1 MPATLLAPRTSPDS
15 SAERDVFTVLR
26 MTSAE
31 RMVALYAS
39 DTPSGFAWSRGLTPQ
54 VIAWVVQGVARLG
67 FDDVYR
73 SGMEVQHYR
82 VLRLAGQVPAAARRW
97 LRGRFPDRARLDGV
111 ERAQAM
117 LTFRLGD
124 YEPVS
129 GYVGDDT
136 FRVYRAYGDDVDE
149 VGV

>member
-1 MPATLLAPRTSPDS
+1 MHATLLAARTSPDT
-15 SAERDVFTVLR
+15 SAERDLRTTLR
-26 MTSAE
+26 MTGAE
-31 RMVALYAS
+31 RTVALYAS
-39 DTPSGFAWSRGLTPQ
+39 DMPTGFSWSRGITPQ
-54 VIAWVVQGVARLG
+54 VIAWVMQGVDRLG

-73 SGMEVQHYR
+73 SGVEAQHYR
-82 VLRLAGQVPAAARRW
+82 VLRLAGQVSAAARRW
-97 LRGRFPDRARLDGV
+97 FRGRFPDRARLDCV
-111 ERAQAM
+111 EQANAM

>member
-1 MPATLLAPRTSPDS
+1 MPATLLAARTSPDI
-15 SAERDVFTVLR
+15 SAERDSLTVLR
-26 MTSAE
+26 MTGAE
-31 RMVALYAS
+31 RLVALYAS
-39 DTPSGFAWSRGLTPQ
+39 DMPTGFSWSRGVTPQ
-54 VIAWVVQGVARLG
+54 VIAWVMQGVERLG

-73 SGMEVQHYR
+73 SGIEVQHYG
-82 VLRLAGQVPAAARRW
+82 VLRLAGQVPAATRRW
-97 LRGRFPDRARLDGV
+97 FRGRFPDRVRLGCV
-111 ERAQAM
+111 ERADAM

-124 YEPVS
+124 HEPVS

>member
-1 MPATLLAPRTSPDS
+1 MPATLLATRASSDS
-15 SAERDVFTVLR
+15 AAERVLLTVLR
-26 MTSAE
+26 MTGAE
-31 RMVALYAS
+31 RTVALYAS
-39 DTPSGFAWSRGLTPQ
+39 DMPTGFSWSRGVTPQ
-54 VIAWVVQGVARLG
+54 VIAWVMQGVDRLG

-73 SGMEVQHYR
+73 SGIEVQHYK
-82 VLRLAGQVPAAARRW
+82 VLRLTGQAPAATRSW
-97 LRGRFPDRARLDGV
+97 LRGRFPDRARLDCV
-111 ERAQAM
+111 ERADAM

-124 YEPVS
+124 HEPVS

>member
-1 MPATLLAPRTSPDS
+1 MTG
-15 SAERDVFTVLR
+15 AER
-26 MTSAE
+26 S
-31 RMVALYAS
+31 VALYAS
-39 DTPSGFAWSRGLTPQ
+39 DMPTDFSWSRGVTPQ
-54 VIAWVVQGVARLG
+54 VIAWVMQGVDRLG

-73 SGMEVQHYR
+73 SGIEVQHYR
-82 VLRLAGQVPAAARRW
+82 VLRLTAQVPAETRRW
-97 LRGRFPDRARLDGV
+97 LRGRFPDRVRLGCV
-111 ERAQAM
+111 ERANAM

-124 YEPVS
+124 HEPVS